1 MAITTFWTIA
11 LLALP
16 QVRKKHY
23 EIFQMGHLL
32 MFPLVSPSFLL
43 LIPPQRQITT
53 QFPNQ
58 IILLILHGSDKLLE
72 NPHIGYWIGPGAIL
86 LFLERS
92 WRHFICGFRP
102 YRTRPDALADGITRL
117 TIFSRN
123 GSNWNYEAGQYVL
136 VHIREISVF
145 EWHPFT
151 VSACHGNRLCLHI
164 KAQEKGS
171 WTRKLLMKAQTCT
184 SLGVCLDG
192 PFGAPAQQF
201 YNYDHS
207 IVIGSGIGIT
217 PFSAILNHMQT
228 SYNDDLDPW
237 QESKRSS
244 RARKSASSL
253 VRVSMVPSRDASP
266 SSIAYRGRSDSTSTI
281 DKEEEGEEVEDSTT
295 TTQQLELDAALPST
309 NRHFFSS
316 RRRFLPSHSRSRP
329 GGISGSEHL
338 LPPLPSHHRHRSLSP
353 SASSYDEND
362 AEHEENSEKSSPSP
376 RTVHFHWLVRSQNN
390 LQWFSNLLNRAIAL
404 RIPGLDLQVHTYITS
419 PPSSASSSKM
429 STHVFRYLLDSY
441 RAPES
446 PYSALTG
453 LIQPSRFGR
462 PDMEGILEAHFREL
476 CERSEQREQRE
487 RSERSRSRSHNR
499 SRSRSERR
507 SRSHSRPRSH
517 SQNDETY
524 EFPKKDNKKKKLLV
538 GVFFCGA
545 PALGLVL
552 RDKCRELT
560 TRGYSGVG
568 GGGGSGVKV
577 KYEFRMEVFG

>member
-1 MAITTFWTIA
+1 
-11 LLALP
+11 
-16 QVRKKHY
+16 
-23 EIFQMGHLL
+23 
-32 MFPLVSPSFLL
+32 
-43 LIPPQRQITT
+43 
-53 QFPNQ
+53 
-58 IILLILHGSDKLLE
+58 
-72 NPHIGYWIGPGAIL
+72 
-86 LFLERS
+86 
-92 WRHFICGFRP
+92 
-102 YRTRPDALADGITRL
+102 
-117 TIFSRN
+117 
-123 GSNWNYEAGQYVL
+123 
-136 VHIREISVF
+136 
-145 EWHPFT
+145 
-151 VSACHGNRLCLHI
+151 
-164 KAQEKGS
+164 
-171 WTRKLLMKAQTCT
+171 MKAQTCT

-281 DKEEEGEEVEDSTT
+281 DKEEEEEEDDTTTT

-316 RRRFLPSHSRSRP
+316 RRRFIPSHSRSRP

-338 LPPLPSHHRHRSLSP
+338 LPPLPSHHHHRRHRSLFP
-353 SASSYDEND
+353 SASSCDEN
-362 AEHEENSEKSSPSP
+362 ENSNSPEKSSPSP

-419 PPSSASSSKM
+419 SPSSSSSTSSKM

-476 CERSEQREQRE
+476 CERSE
-487 RSERSRSRSHNR
+487 RSEYSEHRE
-499 SRSRSERR
+499 RSERR
-507 SRSHSRPRSH
+507 SRSHSRPRTRSP
-517 SQNDETY
+517 SYNDDNDENY
-524 EFPKKDNKKKKLLV
+524 EFPKKDKKKKLLV

-560 TRGYSGVG
+560 TRGYSGIG

>member
-1 MAITTFWTIA
+1 
-11 LLALP
+11 
-16 QVRKKHY
+16 
-23 EIFQMGHLL
+23 
-32 MFPLVSPSFLL
+32 
-43 LIPPQRQITT
+43 
-53 QFPNQ
+53 
-58 IILLILHGSDKLLE
+58 
-72 NPHIGYWIGPGAIL
+72 
-86 LFLERS
+86 
-92 WRHFICGFRP
+92 
-102 YRTRPDALADGITRL
+102 
-117 TIFSRN
+117 
-123 GSNWNYEAGQYVL
+123 
-136 VHIREISVF
+136 
-145 EWHPFT
+145 
-151 VSACHGNRLCLHI
+151 
-164 KAQEKGS
+164 
-171 WTRKLLMKAQTCT
+171 MKAQTCT

-281 DKEEEGEEVEDSTT
+281 DKEEEEEEEDSTT

-316 RRRFLPSHSRSRP
+316 RRRFIPSHSRSRP

-338 LPPLPSHHRHRSLSP
+338 LPPLPSHHRRHRSLSP
-353 SASSYDEND
+353 SASSCDEN
-362 AEHEENSEKSSPSP
+362 ENSEKSPPSP

-419 PPSSASSSKM
+419 SPSASSTSSKM

-462 PDMEGILEAHFREL
+462 PDMEGILEKHFRGL
-476 CERSEQREQRE
+476 CEQRE
-487 RSERSRSRSHNR
+487 RNERRSRSHNR
-499 SRSRSERR
+499 SRSHSHNRSRSH

-568 GGGGSGVKV
+568 GSGVKV

>member
-1 MAITTFWTIA
+1 
-11 LLALP
+11 
-16 QVRKKHY
+16 
-23 EIFQMGHLL
+23 
-32 MFPLVSPSFLL
+32 
-43 LIPPQRQITT
+43 
-53 QFPNQ
+53 
-58 IILLILHGSDKLLE
+58 
-72 NPHIGYWIGPGAIL
+72 
-86 LFLERS
+86 
-92 WRHFICGFRP
+92 
-102 YRTRPDALADGITRL
+102 
-117 TIFSRN
+117 
-123 GSNWNYEAGQYVL
+123 
-136 VHIREISVF
+136 
-145 EWHPFT
+145 
-151 VSACHGNRLCLHI
+151 
-164 KAQEKGS
+164 
-171 WTRKLLMKAQTCT
+171 MKAQTCT

-281 DKEEEGEEVEDSTT
+281 DKEEEEEEEDTT
-295 TTQQLELDAALPST
+295 TTNTQQLELDAALPST

-316 RRRFLPSHSRSRP
+316 RRRFIPSHSRSRP

-338 LPPLPSHHRHRSLSP
+338 LPPLPSHHRRHRSLSP
-353 SASSYDEND
+353 SASSCDEN
-362 AEHEENSEKSSPSP
+362 ENDEKSSPSP

-419 PPSSASSSKM
+419 SPSSSSSTSSNM

-476 CERSEQREQRE
+476 CERNE
-487 RSERSRSRSHNR
+487 RSEYSEHRERSRSRSHNR
-499 SRSRSERR
+499 SRSRS
-507 SRSHSRPRSH
+507 HSRPRSL
-517 SQNDETY
+517 SYNDDNDETY

-568 GGGGSGVKV
+568 GSGGSGVKV

>member
-1 MAITTFWTIA
+1 
-11 LLALP
+11 
-16 QVRKKHY
+16 
-23 EIFQMGHLL
+23 
-32 MFPLVSPSFLL
+32 
-43 LIPPQRQITT
+43 
-53 QFPNQ
+53 
-58 IILLILHGSDKLLE
+58 
-72 NPHIGYWIGPGAIL
+72 
-86 LFLERS
+86 
-92 WRHFICGFRP
+92 
-102 YRTRPDALADGITRL
+102 
-117 TIFSRN
+117 
-123 GSNWNYEAGQYVL
+123 
-136 VHIREISVF
+136 
-145 EWHPFT
+145 
-151 VSACHGNRLCLHI
+151 
-164 KAQEKGS
+164 
-171 WTRKLLMKAQTCT
+171 MKAQTCT

-281 DKEEEGEEVEDSTT
+281 DKEEEEEEEDTTTT

-316 RRRFLPSHSRSRP
+316 RRRFIPSHSRSRP

-353 SASSYDEND
+353 SASSCDENSPENDEND
-362 AEHEENSEKSSPSP
+362 EKSSPSP

-419 PPSSASSSKM
+419 SPSASSTSSKM

-476 CERSEQREQRE
+476 CERSE
-487 RSERSRSRSHNR
+487 RSEYSERRSRSHNR
-499 SRSRSERR
+499 SRSHSERRSR
-507 SRSHSRPRSH
+507 SRSHSRPHSH
-517 SQNDETY
+517 SQNDDNGETY
-524 EFPKKDNKKKKLLV
+524 EFPKKDKKKKLLV

-560 TRGYSGVG
+560 TRGYSGGVGVG
-568 GGGGSGVKV
+568 GVSGVKV

>member
-1 MAITTFWTIA
+1 
-11 LLALP
+11 
-16 QVRKKHY
+16 
-23 EIFQMGHLL
+23 
-32 MFPLVSPSFLL
+32 
-43 LIPPQRQITT
+43 
-53 QFPNQ
+53 
-58 IILLILHGSDKLLE
+58 
-72 NPHIGYWIGPGAIL
+72 
-86 LFLERS
+86 
-92 WRHFICGFRP
+92 
-102 YRTRPDALADGITRL
+102 
-117 TIFSRN
+117 
-123 GSNWNYEAGQYVL
+123 
-136 VHIREISVF
+136 
-145 EWHPFT
+145 
-151 VSACHGNRLCLHI
+151 
-164 KAQEKGS
+164 
-171 WTRKLLMKAQTCT
+171 MKAQTCT

-253 VRVSMVPSRDASP
+253 VRGSMVPSRDASP

-281 DKEEEGEEVEDSTT
+281 DKEEEEEDDTAT
-295 TTQQLELDAALPST
+295 NTQQLELDAALPST

-316 RRRFLPSHSRSRP
+316 RRRFIPSHSRSRP

-338 LPPLPSHHRHRSLSP
+338 LPPLPSHHHRHRSLSP
-353 SASSYDEND
+353 SASSCDENSPGN
-362 AEHEENSEKSSPSP
+362 EENSEKSSPSP

-419 PPSSASSSKM
+419 SPSSPSSSATSSKM

-462 PDMEGILEAHFREL
+462 PDMEGILEAHFRGL
-476 CERSEQREQRE
+476 CERSERSEQRE
-487 RSERSRSRSHNR
+487 RSEYSERRSHSHNR
-499 SRSRSERR
+499 SRS
-507 SRSHSRPRSH
+507 HSRSH
-517 SQNDETY
+517 SQNDDNGENY
-524 EFPKKDNKKKKLLV
+524 EFPKKDKKKKLLV

-560 TRGYSGVG
+560 TRGYSGGVG
-568 GGGGSGVKV
+568 GSGGSGVKV

>member
-1 MAITTFWTIA
+1 
-11 LLALP
+11 
-16 QVRKKHY
+16 
-23 EIFQMGHLL
+23 
-32 MFPLVSPSFLL
+32 
-43 LIPPQRQITT
+43 
-53 QFPNQ
+53 
-58 IILLILHGSDKLLE
+58 
-72 NPHIGYWIGPGAIL
+72 
-86 LFLERS
+86 
-92 WRHFICGFRP
+92 
-102 YRTRPDALADGITRL
+102 
-117 TIFSRN
+117 
-123 GSNWNYEAGQYVL
+123 
-136 VHIREISVF
+136 
-145 EWHPFT
+145 
-151 VSACHGNRLCLHI
+151 
-164 KAQEKGS
+164 
-171 WTRKLLMKAQTCT
+171 MKAQTCT

-281 DKEEEGEEVEDSTT
+281 DKEEEEEEDDTTTT

-316 RRRFLPSHSRSRP
+316 RRRFIPSHSRSRP

-338 LPPLPSHHRHRSLSP
+338 LPPLPSHHHHHHRHRSLSP
-353 SASSYDEND
+353 SASSCDEN
-362 AEHEENSEKSSPSP
+362 ENSPENDEKSSPSP

-419 PPSSASSSKM
+419 PPSASSSKM

-462 PDMEGILEAHFREL
+462 PDMEGILEAHFRGL
-476 CERSEQREQRE
+476 CERSEQRERNE
-487 RSERSRSRSHNR
+487 RRSRSH
-499 SRSRSERR
+499 SRSR

-517 SQNDETY
+517 SQNGENY
-524 EFPKKDNKKKKLLV
+524 EFPKKDKKKKLLV

-568 GGGGSGVKV
+568 GVPGVKV

>member
-1 MAITTFWTIA
+1 
-11 LLALP
+11 
-16 QVRKKHY
+16 
-23 EIFQMGHLL
+23 
-32 MFPLVSPSFLL
+32 
-43 LIPPQRQITT
+43 
-53 QFPNQ
+53 
-58 IILLILHGSDKLLE
+58 
-72 NPHIGYWIGPGAIL
+72 
-86 LFLERS
+86 
-92 WRHFICGFRP
+92 
-102 YRTRPDALADGITRL
+102 
-117 TIFSRN
+117 
-123 GSNWNYEAGQYVL
+123 
-136 VHIREISVF
+136 
-145 EWHPFT
+145 
-151 VSACHGNRLCLHI
+151 
-164 KAQEKGS
+164 
-171 WTRKLLMKAQTCT
+171 MKAQTCT

-281 DKEEEGEEVEDSTT
+281 DKEEEGEEEGEDSTT

-338 LPPLPSHHRHRSLSP
+338 LPPLPSHHRRHRSLSP
-353 SASSYDEND
+353 SASSCDEND
-362 AEHEENSEKSSPSP
+362 ENDEKSSPSP

-419 PPSSASSSKM
+419 SPSSSASHSASSSKM

-476 CERSEQREQRE
+476 CERSE
-487 RSERSRSRSHNR
+487 RSERRSRSHNR
-499 SRSRSERR
+499 SRSRS
-507 SRSHSRPRSH
+507 HSRTH

-568 GGGGSGVKV
+568 GSGVKV

>member
-1 MAITTFWTIA
+1 
-11 LLALP
+11 
-16 QVRKKHY
+16 
-23 EIFQMGHLL
+23 
-32 MFPLVSPSFLL
+32 
-43 LIPPQRQITT
+43 
-53 QFPNQ
+53 
-58 IILLILHGSDKLLE
+58 
-72 NPHIGYWIGPGAIL
+72 
-86 LFLERS
+86 
-92 WRHFICGFRP
+92 
-102 YRTRPDALADGITRL
+102 
-117 TIFSRN
+117 
-123 GSNWNYEAGQYVL
+123 
-136 VHIREISVF
+136 
-145 EWHPFT
+145 
-151 VSACHGNRLCLHI
+151 
-164 KAQEKGS
+164 
-171 WTRKLLMKAQTCT
+171 MKAQTCT

-201 YNYDHS
+201 YSYDHS

-281 DKEEEGEEVEDSTT
+281 DKEEEEEEDSTT

-338 LPPLPSHHRHRSLSP
+338 LPPLPSHHYRHRSLSP
-353 SASSYDEND
+353 SASSCDENSPENDEND
-362 AEHEENSEKSSPSP
+362 EKSSPSP

-419 PPSSASSSKM
+419 PASATSSKM

-462 PDMEGILEAHFREL
+462 PDMEGILEAHFRGL
-476 CERSEQREQRE
+476 CERNERSEYSEHRE

-499 SRSRSERR
+499 SRSRS
-507 SRSHSRPRSH
+507 HSRSH
-517 SQNDETY
+517 SQNDENDENY
-524 EFPKKDNKKKKLLV
+524 EISKKDNKKKKLLV

-560 TRGYSGVG
+560 TRGYSGI
-568 GGGGSGVKV
+568 GGSGVPGVKV

>member
-1 MAITTFWTIA
+1 
-11 LLALP
+11 
-16 QVRKKHY
+16 
-23 EIFQMGHLL
+23 MGHLL

-43 LIPPQRQITT
+43 LIPPQHQITT
-53 QFPNQ
+53 PFPNQ

-92 WRHFICGFRP
+92 WRHFVCGFRP

-281 DKEEEGEEVEDSTT
+281 DKEEEEEEDDTTTT

-316 RRRFLPSHSRSRP
+316 RRRFIPSHSRSRP

-353 SASSYDEND
+353 SASSCDENSPEND
-362 AEHEENSEKSSPSP
+362 ENSEKSSPSP

-419 PPSSASSSKM
+419 SPSSSSSTSSKM

-476 CERSEQREQRE
+476 CERSE
-487 RSERSRSRSHNR
+487 RSERSRSRSHSRPRSHNR
-499 SRSRSERR
+499 SR

-517 SQNDETY
+517 SQNDDNGENY
-524 EFPKKDNKKKKLLV
+524 EFPKKDKKKKLLV

-560 TRGYSGVG
+560 TRGYSGGVG
-568 GGGGSGVKV
+568 GSGGSGVKV

>member
-1 MAITTFWTIA
+1 
-11 LLALP
+11 
-16 QVRKKHY
+16 
-23 EIFQMGHLL
+23 
-32 MFPLVSPSFLL
+32 
-43 LIPPQRQITT
+43 
-53 QFPNQ
+53 
-58 IILLILHGSDKLLE
+58 
-72 NPHIGYWIGPGAIL
+72 
-86 LFLERS
+86 
-92 WRHFICGFRP
+92 
-102 YRTRPDALADGITRL
+102 
-117 TIFSRN
+117 
-123 GSNWNYEAGQYVL
+123 
-136 VHIREISVF
+136 
-145 EWHPFT
+145 
-151 VSACHGNRLCLHI
+151 
-164 KAQEKGS
+164 
-171 WTRKLLMKAQTCT
+171 MKAQTCT

-201 YNYDHS
+201 YDYDHS

-281 DKEEEGEEVEDSTT
+281 DKEEEGEEQEEDTTTT

-316 RRRFLPSHSRSRP
+316 RRRFIPSHSRSRP

-338 LPPLPSHHRHRSLSP
+338 LPPLPSHHRRHRSLSP
-353 SASSYDEND
+353 SASSCDEN
-362 AEHEENSEKSSPSP
+362 ENSHEENSEKSSPSP

-419 PPSSASSSKM
+419 SPSSSSSAATSKM

-476 CERSEQREQRE
+476 CEQRE
-487 RSERSRSRSHNR
+487 RSERVQTDERRSRSHNR
-499 SRSRSERR
+499 SRSRS
-507 SRSHSRPRSH
+507 HSRPRSL
-517 SQNDETY
+517 SYNNDNGETY
-524 EFPKKDNKKKKLLV
+524 ELSKKDNKKKKLLV

-560 TRGYSGVG
+560 TRGYSG

>member
-1 MAITTFWTIA
+1 
-11 LLALP
+11 
-16 QVRKKHY
+16 
-23 EIFQMGHLL
+23 
-32 MFPLVSPSFLL
+32 
-43 LIPPQRQITT
+43 
-53 QFPNQ
+53 
-58 IILLILHGSDKLLE
+58 
-72 NPHIGYWIGPGAIL
+72 
-86 LFLERS
+86 
-92 WRHFICGFRP
+92 
-102 YRTRPDALADGITRL
+102 
-117 TIFSRN
+117 
-123 GSNWNYEAGQYVL
+123 
-136 VHIREISVF
+136 
-145 EWHPFT
+145 
-151 VSACHGNRLCLHI
+151 
-164 KAQEKGS
+164 
-171 WTRKLLMKAQTCT
+171 MKAQTCT

-281 DKEEEGEEVEDSTT
+281 DKEEEEEDDTTTT

-316 RRRFLPSHSRSRP
+316 RKRFIPSHSRSRP

-338 LPPLPSHHRHRSLSP
+338 LPPLPSHHRRHRSLSP
-353 SASSYDEND
+353 SASSCDENSPENDEND
-362 AEHEENSEKSSPSP
+362 EKSSPSP

-419 PPSSASSSKM
+419 SPSSSASHSASSKM

-487 RSERSRSRSHNR
+487 HRERSERSR

-507 SRSHSRPRSH
+507 SRSHSRNRSRSH

-524 EFPKKDNKKKKLLV
+524 EFPKKDKKKKLLV

-560 TRGYSGVG
+560 TRGYSGGV
-568 GGGGSGVKV
+568 GGSGVKV

>member
-1 MAITTFWTIA
+1 
-11 LLALP
+11 
-16 QVRKKHY
+16 
-23 EIFQMGHLL
+23 
-32 MFPLVSPSFLL
+32 
-43 LIPPQRQITT
+43 
-53 QFPNQ
+53 
-58 IILLILHGSDKLLE
+58 
-72 NPHIGYWIGPGAIL
+72 
-86 LFLERS
+86 
-92 WRHFICGFRP
+92 
-102 YRTRPDALADGITRL
+102 
-117 TIFSRN
+117 
-123 GSNWNYEAGQYVL
+123 
-136 VHIREISVF
+136 
-145 EWHPFT
+145 
-151 VSACHGNRLCLHI
+151 
-164 KAQEKGS
+164 
-171 WTRKLLMKAQTCT
+171 MKAQTCT

-281 DKEEEGEEVEDSTT
+281 DKEEEEEEGEDSTTT

-316 RRRFLPSHSRSRP
+316 RRKFIPSHSRSRP

-353 SASSYDEND
+353 SASSCDEN
-362 AEHEENSEKSSPSP
+362 ENSHEENSEKSSPSP

-419 PPSSASSSKM
+419 SPSSSSSTSSKM

-462 PDMEGILEAHFREL
+462 PDVEGILEAHFREL
-476 CERSEQREQRE
+476 CERSERSEQRE
-487 RSERSRSRSHNR
+487 RSRSRSRSHNR
-499 SRSRSERR
+499 SRSPNRAR
-507 SRSHSRPRSH
+507 SRSHSRTH
-517 SQNDETY
+517 SQTDENY
-524 EFPKKDNKKKKLLV
+524 ENHEFPKKDKKKKLLV

-560 TRGYSGVG
+560 TRGYSGGV
-568 GGGGSGVKV
+568 GGGSGVKV

>member
-1 MAITTFWTIA
+1 
-11 LLALP
+11 
-16 QVRKKHY
+16 
-23 EIFQMGHLL
+23 
-32 MFPLVSPSFLL
+32 
-43 LIPPQRQITT
+43 
-53 QFPNQ
+53 
-58 IILLILHGSDKLLE
+58 
-72 NPHIGYWIGPGAIL
+72 
-86 LFLERS
+86 
-92 WRHFICGFRP
+92 
-102 YRTRPDALADGITRL
+102 
-117 TIFSRN
+117 
-123 GSNWNYEAGQYVL
+123 
-136 VHIREISVF
+136 
-145 EWHPFT
+145 
-151 VSACHGNRLCLHI
+151 
-164 KAQEKGS
+164 
-171 WTRKLLMKAQTCT
+171 MKAQTCT

-281 DKEEEGEEVEDSTT
+281 DKEEEGEEEGEDSTT

-316 RRRFLPSHSRSRP
+316 RRRFIPSHSRSRP

-353 SASSYDEND
+353 SASSCDENSP
-362 AEHEENSEKSSPSP
+362 ENEENSENSPPSP

-419 PPSSASSSKM
+419 PPSASSSKM

-462 PDMEGILEAHFREL
+462 PDMEGILEAHFRGL
-476 CERSEQREQRE
+476 CERSE
-487 RSERSRSRSHNR
+487 RSERVQTDERRSRSHSR

-507 SRSHSRPRSH
+507 SRSHSRPRSL
-517 SQNDETY
+517 SYNDETY
-524 EFPKKDNKKKKLLV
+524 EFPKKDKKKKLLV

-560 TRGYSGVG
+560 TRGYSGIG
-568 GGGGSGVKV
+568 GVGGSGVKV

>member
-1 MAITTFWTIA
+1 
-11 LLALP
+11 
-16 QVRKKHY
+16 
-23 EIFQMGHLL
+23 
-32 MFPLVSPSFLL
+32 
-43 LIPPQRQITT
+43 
-53 QFPNQ
+53 
-58 IILLILHGSDKLLE
+58 
-72 NPHIGYWIGPGAIL
+72 
-86 LFLERS
+86 
-92 WRHFICGFRP
+92 
-102 YRTRPDALADGITRL
+102 
-117 TIFSRN
+117 
-123 GSNWNYEAGQYVL
+123 
-136 VHIREISVF
+136 
-145 EWHPFT
+145 
-151 VSACHGNRLCLHI
+151 
-164 KAQEKGS
+164 
-171 WTRKLLMKAQTCT
+171 MKAQTCT

-281 DKEEEGEEVEDSTT
+281 DKEEEGEEEDSTT
-295 TTQQLELDAALPST
+295 TNTQQLELDAALPST

-316 RRRFLPSHSRSRP
+316 RRRFIPSHSRSRP

-353 SASSYDEND
+353 SASSCDENSPEND
-362 AEHEENSEKSSPSP
+362 ENSEKSSPSP

-419 PPSSASSSKM
+419 SPSSSSSTSSKM

-476 CERSEQREQRE
+476 CEQRE
-487 RSERSRSRSHNR
+487 RSERVQTDERRERRSH
-499 SRSRSERR
+499 SRSER
-507 SRSHSRPRSH
+507 RSH
-517 SQNDETY
+517 SQNDENY
-524 EFPKKDNKKKKLLV
+524 ELSKKDKKKKKLLV

-560 TRGYSGVG
+560 TRGYSGIG
-568 GGGGSGVKV
+568 GVGGSGVKV

>member
-43 LIPPQRQITT
+43 LIPPQHQITT
-53 QFPNQ
+53 PSPNQ

-92 WRHFICGFRP
+92 WRHFVCGFRP

-281 DKEEEGEEVEDSTT
+281 DKEEEGEEEGEDSTT

-316 RRRFLPSHSRSRP
+316 RRRFIPSHSRSRP

-338 LPPLPSHHRHRSLSP
+338 LPPLPSHHHRHRSLSP
-353 SASSYDEND
+353 SASSCDENED
-362 AEHEENSEKSSPSP
+362 SNSPENSEKSPPSP

-419 PPSSASSSKM
+419 SPSSSSSHSASSKM

-462 PDMEGILEAHFREL
+462 PDMEGILEKHFREL
-476 CERSEQREQRE
+476 CERNERSEYSEHRE
-487 RSERSRSRSHNR
+487 RSR

-507 SRSHSRPRSH
+507 SRSHSHSHSH
-517 SQNDETY
+517 SQNDENY

-560 TRGYSGVG
+560 TRGYSGGV
-568 GGGGSGVKV
+568 GGSGVKV

>member
-1 MAITTFWTIA
+1 
-11 LLALP
+11 
-16 QVRKKHY
+16 
-23 EIFQMGHLL
+23 
-32 MFPLVSPSFLL
+32 
-43 LIPPQRQITT
+43 
-53 QFPNQ
+53 
-58 IILLILHGSDKLLE
+58 
-72 NPHIGYWIGPGAIL
+72 
-86 LFLERS
+86 
-92 WRHFICGFRP
+92 
-102 YRTRPDALADGITRL
+102 
-117 TIFSRN
+117 
-123 GSNWNYEAGQYVL
+123 
-136 VHIREISVF
+136 
-145 EWHPFT
+145 
-151 VSACHGNRLCLHI
+151 
-164 KAQEKGS
+164 
-171 WTRKLLMKAQTCT
+171 MKAQTCT

-281 DKEEEGEEVEDSTT
+281 DKEEEGEEEDATT
-295 TTQQLELDAALPST
+295 TNTQQLELDAALPST

-316 RRRFLPSHSRSRP
+316 RRRFIPSHSRSRP

-338 LPPLPSHHRHRSLSP
+338 LPPLPSHHRRHRSLSP
-353 SASSYDEND
+353 SASSCDENEND
-362 AEHEENSEKSSPSP
+362 PENSEKSSPSP

-419 PPSSASSSKM
+419 SPSSSSSTSSKM

-476 CERSEQREQRE
+476 CERSEQRE
-487 RSERSRSRSHNR
+487 RSERVQTDERRSRSHNR
-499 SRSRSERR
+499 SRSRSHNRSP
-507 SRSHSRPRSH
+507 SRSHSRPRTH
-517 SQNDETY
+517 SQNDANDENY

-560 TRGYSGVG
+560 TRGYSGGVG
-568 GGGGSGVKV
+568 GVGGSGVKV

>member
-1 MAITTFWTIA
+1 
-11 LLALP
+11 
-16 QVRKKHY
+16 
-23 EIFQMGHLL
+23 
-32 MFPLVSPSFLL
+32 
-43 LIPPQRQITT
+43 
-53 QFPNQ
+53 
-58 IILLILHGSDKLLE
+58 
-72 NPHIGYWIGPGAIL
+72 
-86 LFLERS
+86 
-92 WRHFICGFRP
+92 
-102 YRTRPDALADGITRL
+102 
-117 TIFSRN
+117 
-123 GSNWNYEAGQYVL
+123 
-136 VHIREISVF
+136 
-145 EWHPFT
+145 
-151 VSACHGNRLCLHI
+151 
-164 KAQEKGS
+164 
-171 WTRKLLMKAQTCT
+171 MKAQTCT

-281 DKEEEGEEVEDSTT
+281 DKEEEEEEEDSTT
-295 TTQQLELDAALPST
+295 TNTQQLELDAALPST

-316 RRRFLPSHSRSRP
+316 RRRFIPSHSRSRP

-338 LPPLPSHHRHRSLSP
+338 LPPLPSHHRRHRSLSP
-353 SASSYDEND
+353 SASSCDEND
-362 AEHEENSEKSSPSP
+362 AENSPENSEKSSPSP

-419 PPSSASSSKM
+419 SPSSSSSASASSSKM

-476 CERSEQREQRE
+476 CERSE
-487 RSERSRSRSHNR
+487 RSEHRVQTDERSRSRSHNR
-499 SRSRSERR
+499 SRSRS
-507 SRSHSRPRSH
+507 HNRSH
-517 SQNDETY
+517 SQNDENH
-524 EFPKKDNKKKKLLV
+524 EFPKKDKKKKLLV

-560 TRGYSGVG
+560 TRGYSGIG
-568 GGGGSGVKV
+568 GVGGSGVKV